1 MKGGGMG
8 KRVIKAMG
16 TGVTIV
22 SVFLSSE
29 ARADSGNRPP
39 GVSNAFEL
47 TVCRT
52 YGNSGSSLE
61 MHHGIYIRN

>member
-22 SVFLSSE
+22 SVFFLIRKLCSFHLKPE
-29 ARADSGNRPP
+29 QILKPAAW
-39 GVSNAFEL
+39 
-47 TVCRT
+47 
-52 YGNSGSSLE
+52 
-61 MHHGIYIRN
+61 GI

>member
-22 SVFLSSE
+22 SVFFLIRKLCSFHLKPEQILETGRLGYLMLLSLLF
-29 ARADSGNRPP
+29 A
-39 GVSNAFEL
+39 VHMVL
-47 TVCRT
+47 
-52 YGNSGSSLE
+52 SLI
-61 MHHGIYIRN
+61 HI